1 MISLGL
7 ARAHAGLVRPLAAL
21 LGAMATMAT
30 LAGLQSAIAAERPT
44 GYPSQPVRLI
54 VPFPPGGAS
63 DIVART
69 VAQRM
74 SSGTGARF
82 VVENRPGAGGSIGV
96 GAVTAAAPDGFTLL
110 LGAAGPLSMSPHLVR
125 LNYDVERDLEP
136 IALVANVPNLVAVHP
151 GVPATTLG
159 ELAELARRQPG
170 QLTFGSAG
178 QGTTAHLSIELFKA
192 IAHVEV
198 VHVPYKGTS
207 SAVSDLVGGQIQA
220 TIDNLT
226 AILPQVRIVRLR
238 AIALTT
244 NTRSRAAPTI
254 PTAEESGMKDLVVVG
269 WNGVLAPARTP
280 QPIIDWLAQEV
291 MAASASPDVRGQL
304 VELGAEPDIRGPA
317 AFRAYL
323 HAELDRWGRV
333 TRAAGIRI
341 AQD

>member
-1 MISLGL
+1 MRGASRPPVGM
-7 ARAHAGLVRPLAAL
+7 AGTIAAFL
-21 LGAMATMAT
+21 MVLAT
-30 LAGLQSAIAAERPT
+30 LTSPRMASGADRPA

-63 DIVART
+63 DIVARA
-69 VAQRM
+69 VAQRL
-74 SSGTGARF
+74 SIGTGARF

-96 GAVTAAAPDGFTLL
+96 GAVTAATPDGLTLL

-136 IALVANVPNLVAVHP
+136 IALVANVPNLVAIHP
-151 GVPATTLG
+151 GVPATTLA

-178 QGTTAHLSIELFKA
+178 QGTTAHLSIELFKSLA
-192 IAHVEV
+192 RVEV

-207 SAVSDLVGGQIQA
+207 AAVGDLIGGQIQA

-226 AILPQVRIVRLR
+226 AILPQVRSGRLR
-238 AIALTT
+238 AIALTA

-291 MAASASPDVRGQL
+291 MAASSSADVRGQL
-304 VELGAEPDIRGPA
+304 VELGAEPDVRGPA
-317 AFRAYL
+317 AFSAYL
-323 HAELDRWGRV
+323 HAELERWGRV
-333 TRAAGIRI
+333 TRAAGIRVG
-341 AQD
+341 QD